1 MSVIA
6 VGVYTIVNILKPT
19 TMDKPNTIIDQQFSS
34 VQQDVIR
41 FIRHCAQRN
50 GATQDYVR
58 VSMQSAL
65 DNQIINP

>member
-1 MSVIA
+1 MNEQMKKENA
-6 VGVYTIVNILKPT
+6 E
-19 TMDKPNTIIDQQFSS
+19 IDALFSS

-50 GATQDYVR
+50 GVTQDYVR
-58 VSMQSAL
+58 VSMQSVL